1 MPLTRFLGDTSFG
14 PDEIA
19 VLVSAYESA
28 MRELNLPGPTAP
40 GVETLAMTII
50 RFAKQGER
58 DPVPEPPMKWAHHPN
73 LRKRP
78 RTPAKGR
85 GSVQRAIKR
94 AFAAT
99 SASALT
105 SNADLRLGT
114 RPPPAGPPQVNA
126 VRCLFADAADAPGD
140 V

>member
-1 MPLTRFLGDTSFG
+1 MPFTRFLGDTSFG

-58 DPVPEPPMKWAHHPN
+58 DPVRLRERAIDALSRLPPEP
-73 LRKRP
+73 
-78 RTPAKGR
+78 
-85 GSVQRAIKR
+85 
-94 AFAAT
+94 
-99 SASALT
+99 
-105 SNADLRLGT
+105 
-114 RPPPAGPPQVNA
+114 
-126 VRCLFADAADAPGD
+126 ADA
-140 V
+140 

>member
-1 MPLTRFLGDTSFG
+1 MPLTRFLIDTSFG

-58 DPVPEPPMKWAHHPN
+58 DPVR
-73 LRKRP
+73 LRE
-78 RTPAKGR
+78 
-85 GSVQRAIKR
+85 RAID
-94 AFAAT
+94 
-99 SASALT
+99 AL
-105 SNADLRLGT
+105 SRL
-114 RPPPAGPPQVNA
+114 PPE
-126 VRCLFADAADAPGD
+126 AADA
-140 V
+140 